1 MHAMGAKRPPDPESR
16 ARGFLVGKGMNPTP
30 KAIAARVTQEAE
42 RAGKVAHRE
51 AVIGY
56 AIARCGPAAAAYV
69 AARVEA
75 LGEGPYWL
83 ELARELDWPRSCTS
97 RIVQGLTVA
106 GWLTCTDQPRSLR
119 PGPRYQ
125 ATVTDDRI

>member
-1 MHAMGAKRPPDPESR
+1 MGAKRPPDLESR
-16 ARGFLVGKGMNPTP
+16 ARAFLVGKGMNPTP

-69 AARVEA
+69 AGRVA
-75 LGEGPYWL
+75 TLGDGPYWL
-83 ELARELDWPRSCTS
+83 ELARELDWPRNCTS
-97 RIVQGLTVA
+97 RIVQGLTAA
-106 GWLTCTDQPRSLR
+106 GWLTCTDAPRSLR

-125 ATVTDDRI
+125 ETLGSSRELG